1 MNKTSKASCLRLL
14 ILGLLPVAGLAL
26 AQRGPTLA
34 PPVADDLVISQLASG
49 VRAPVADIERS
60 ALSYFQPLSADTRLE
75 TAPPHQAE
83 SREYW
88 QRVDGQVLRGGYAL
102 ALTAPGAVVLVSPAS
117 GAEPLVRSQFAIVS
131 RSGPVALD
139 QAADTLVDAAA
150 LQAAG
155 MGVAPGSVGFRLR
168 PGFEADAAL
177 VVAGAL
183 GHYLVHVFEPG
194 SADVVTARAVADTV
208 HGGSTVRVQVA
219 LAGGARIEAATGVL
233 LSPSGQAFDVVYTSA
248 SDGSLLGTV
257 ALPADVGGEPGLWD
271 LRTSVAASGRA
282 GAFQRDVRT
291 AVAVVAPV
299 ARLNGAVERVVRRV
313 DGAIE
318 LRFGIEVASVGRYEL
333 RGVLHGTDDKGALVP
348 LGLAQA
354 AAWLEPGTG
363 TLALAFPVLS
373 RDGINPPFQLR
384 DLRLF
389 DQARMGLLER
399 RELALTFD

>member
-1 MNKTSKASCLRLL
+1 MLKTSRASSLRLL
-14 ILGLLPVAGLAL
+14 TLALLPVAGLAL
-26 AQRGPTLA
+26 AQRGPALA
-34 PPVADDLVISQLASG
+34 PPGAGDLVAGQLVAG
-49 VRAPVADIERS
+49 VRAPLADVERS
-60 ALSYFQPLSADTRLE
+60 PLQFFQPLSADVRLE
-75 TAPPHQAE
+75 SAPPHQAE

-88 QRVDGQVLRGGYAL
+88 QRVDGLALRGGYAL
-102 ALTAPGAVVLVSPAS
+102 ALTAPGAVVLVSPAT
-117 GAEPLVRSQFAIVS
+117 GAEPLVRSQFAIAS
-131 RSGPVALD
+131 RSGAVALD

-168 PGFEADAAL
+168 PGFEADARL
-177 VVAGAL
+177 VVAGAS
-183 GHYLVHVFEPG
+183 GDYVVHVLEPA
-194 SADVVTARAVADTV
+194 SADVATARALADTV
-208 HGGSTVRVQVA
+208 HGGGTVQVQVA

-233 LSPSGQAFDVVYTSA
+233 LSPSGQAFDVGYTSA
-248 SDGSLLGTV
+248 GDGGLLGTV
-257 ALPADVGGEPGLWD
+257 ALPAGAGGEPGLWD

-299 ARLNGAVERVVRRV
+299 ARLDGAVERLVRRV

-318 LRFGIEVASVGRYEL
+318 LRFGIEVASPGRYEL

-373 RDGINPPFQLR
+373 RGGVNAPFQLR

-399 RELALTFD
+399 RELALSFD